1 MSLIHNSYKYAE
13 QIFSCKKKKKTSTTK
28 YHHFHHQIR
37 TTNTH
42 NQENKTQTGYR
53 NKTKEKEGGRRIDRS
68 LRSFKPLQPTTCH
81 HSQIKTNVPNK
92 NRRTKQGSEREDK
105 PEPSP
110 TVVVEP
116 DQIVLSGRRAIT
128 LLPPSQSRV
137 PPYLPLAAPP
147 SLSGTPPPLSLSPA
161 VSPSLSRFWLR
172 FLFSSFAL

>member
-13 QIFSCKKKKKTSTTK
+13 QIFSCKKKKNQ
-28 YHHFHHQIR
+28 YHKIPPLPSPNQNHKHP
-37 TTNTH
+37 